1 MLVFSIPII
10 LLFSCVALIG
20 VSDRLKS
27 GRNGTGFERWC
38 SRHEGACN
46 VTVFFSLAALA
57 IMLLFLI
64 VNRIDYASFPA
75 QYESVKATLNTAR
88 TDSNTDIE
96 RAAILHKV
104 IDMNKELAAVK
115 YWNDSI
121 WIGWF
126 WPGKVAK
133 LEYIE

>member
-1 MLVFSIPII
+1 MLVFLIPIVLGFI
-10 LLFSCVALIG
+10 AIALIG
-20 VSDRLKS
+20 VGSWL
-27 GRNGTGFERWC
+27 GNAQLERWC
-38 SRHEGACN
+38 FRHEGACN
-46 VTVFFSLAALA
+46 VTVFFSLAALT

-64 VNRIDYASFPA
+64 GNRIDYASFPA
-75 QYESVKATLNTAR
+75 QYGSVKATLNTAR

-133 LEYIE
+133 LEYIK